1 MPRPKKNRKI
11 CFNPKSYYFKPRGIP
26 LFELNTIL
34 LEPDEVEAIRL
45 ADKLMLSH
53 EKSAKKMQI
62 SRATFGRIVNTARK
76 KIADA
81 IIEGKAIEIKK
92 IRRKNENSSSYR

>member
-11 CFNPKSYYFKPRGIP
+11 CFNPKSNYFKPRGIP
-26 LFELNTIL
+26 LVELDNIL

-81 IIEGKAIEIKK
+81 IIDGKAIEIKK
-92 IRRKNENSSSYR
+92 IKEKNENSSSNR